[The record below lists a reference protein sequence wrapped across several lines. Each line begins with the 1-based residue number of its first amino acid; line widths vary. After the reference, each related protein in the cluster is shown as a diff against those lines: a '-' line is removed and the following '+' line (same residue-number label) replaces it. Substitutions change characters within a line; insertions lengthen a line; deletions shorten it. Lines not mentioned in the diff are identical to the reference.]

1 MATNAGI
8 KVNHVKIKALLTSNA
23 MLVAYAFLLFALF
36 GVIEVFYERY
46 YLLSATAFDAG
57 LAPGSKEVAEAM
69 KAAVFGSGG
78 EVKREAPWSLYI
90 VNYMYM
96 IYVGS
101 GIIFLVAFAELM
113 DIKLIKKTAAGFL
126 TLGLAMILAGLFTI
140 LMDLNI
146 LHLHHMFLSPRFSSG
161 MWLMMPLYMVYVPLV
176 MFEIYLILAH
186 KDAWVKKIAVVILIL
201 SLLVELVE
209 FYVQAKLF
217 DMNSAR
223 HLWTTY
229 PFLTLYFMVSSFTAS
244 AAVMI
249 LYTYLIYRN
258 TDRSKCATLMQLIQK
273 ITLYSVLAL
282 GAYEAT
288 AYLFI
293 DKKWAEIILFGDFK
307 YYFYAYLGM
316 SVGIPFVLL
325 FKDYA
330 NNSYKIIASLFII
343 VGTYLGKL
351 IFVYG
356 GNAYP
361 MSDRFG
367 VGFEKYG
374 EYEPVRDVIFF
385 MPPLGEIA
393 ICIGSVGIVILI
405 YTVMNA
411 YFSVSKMQENASLDY
426 SI

>member
-1 MATNAGI
+1 MANHAGI
-8 KVNHVKIKALLTSNA
+8 EINTVSLKNLLISKP
-23 MLVAYAFLLFALF
+23 MFIAYGFLLVALF
-36 GVIEVFYERY
+36 GVIDVFYERY
-46 YLLSATAFDAG
+46 FLLSATAFDAG
-57 LAPGSKEVAEAM
+57 LAPGSREVAEAM
-69 KAAVFGSGG
+69 KAAVFGEGG

-101 GIIFLVAFAELM
+101 GIIFLVAFAELIN
-113 DIKLIKKTAAGFL
+113 IKLIKKTAAGFL
-126 TLGLAMILAGLFTI
+126 TLGLAMIIAGLFTI
-140 LMDLNI
+140 MMDLNI
-146 LHLHHMFLSPRFSSG
+146 LHLHHMVLSPRFTSG
-161 MWLMMPLYMVYVPLV
+161 MWLMMPLYMVYIPLV
-176 MFEIYLILAH
+176 IFEIYLILAH
-186 KDAWVKKIAVVILIL
+186 KDSWVKKIAVLILIV
-201 SLLVELVE
+201 SLLVEFVE

-229 PFLTLYFMVSSFTAS
+229 PFLTLYFMVSSFAAS

-249 LYTYLIYRN
+249 LYTFLIYRN
-258 TDRSKCATLMQLIQK
+258 TDRTKCAALMSLIQK
-273 ITLYSVLAL
+273 ITLYAVIAL

-307 YYFYAYLGM
+307 YYFYTYLGM
-316 SVGIPFVLL
+316 AVGIPFVLL
-325 FKDYA
+325 FKDFIH
-330 NNSYKIIASLFII
+330 NSYKILASVFII
-343 VGTYLGKL
+343 IGTYLGKM

-374 EYEPVRDVIFF
+374 EYEPLKDVIFF
-385 MPPLGEIA
+385 MPSLGEIA
-393 ICIGSVGIVILI
+393 IVIGSLGIIILL
-405 YTVMNA
+405 YKVTDT
-411 YFSVSKMQENASLDY
+411 FLSVSKMREH
-426 SI
+426 

>member
-1 MATNAGI
+1 MAEHARI
-8 KVNHVKIKALLTSNA
+8 KINPVTLKALLTSKT
-23 MLVAYAFLLFALF
+23 MLIAYAFLFLALI
-36 GVIEVFYERY
+36 GAADVFYERY
-46 YLLSATAFDAG
+46 YLLSATAHDAG
-57 LAPGSKEVAEAM
+57 LFPGNPEVAEAM
-69 KAAVFGSGG
+69 KTAVFGEGG

-101 GIIFLVAFAELM
+101 GIIFIVAFAELF

-126 TLGLAMILAGLFTI
+126 TLGLAMIIAGLFTI

-146 LHLHHMFLSPRFSSG
+146 LHLHHMFLTPQFTSG
-161 MWLMMPLYMVYVPLV
+161 MWLMMPLYMIYIPLIV
-176 MFEIYLILAH
+176 FEIYLILSH
-186 KDAWVKKIAVVILIL
+186 KDAWVKKIAVLILIV
-201 SLLVELVE
+201 SLLVEFVE
-209 FYVQAKLF
+209 FYIQAKLF

-229 PFLTLYFMVSSFTAS
+229 PFLTLYFMVSSFVAS
-244 AAVMI
+244 AAVMTF
-249 LYTYLIYRN
+249 YTYLTYRN
-258 TDRSKCATLMQLIQK
+258 TDKSKCADLMSFIQQ
-273 ITLYSVLAL
+273 ITLYGVMAL

-307 YYFYAYLGM
+307 LYFYLYLSM
-316 SVGIPFVLL
+316 AVAIPFILL
-325 FKDYA
+325 FKESIHYR
-330 NNSYKIIASLFII
+330 YKILASVLII
-343 VGTYLGKL
+343 IGTYIGKMV
-351 IFVYG
+351 FVYG

-367 VGFEKYG
+367 VGFEKYA

-393 ICIGSVGIVILI
+393 VVIGSFGIILFLYKI
-405 YTVMNA
+405 VDS
-411 YFSVSKMQENASLDY
+411 YFSVSKMQEV
-426 SI
+426 

>member
-1 MATNAGI
+1 MAKRTFIGME
-8 KVNHVKIKALLTSNA
+8 VNDFSLKS
-23 MLVAYAFLLFALF
+23 FLFNPQMYIVYLFLAVALF
-36 GVIEVFYERY
+36 GIVDVVYERY
-46 YLLSATAFDAG
+46 FLVAANAFDAG
-57 LAPGSKEVAEAM
+57 LYPGNAEVAHAM
-69 KAAVFGSGG
+69 KEAVFGAGG

-101 GIIFLVAFAELM
+101 GIIFLVALAELA

-126 TLGLAMILAGLFTI
+126 TLGLSMILAGLFTI
-140 LMDLNI
+140 MMDLNI
-146 LHLHHMFLSPRFSSG
+146 LHLPWMFLTPRITSG
-161 MWLMMPLYMVYVPLV
+161 MWLMLPLYFLYVPLII
-176 MFEIYLILAH
+176 FEIYLILSH
-186 KDAWVKKIAVVILIL
+186 KESWVKKIAVVILIV
-201 SLLVELVE
+201 SVLVEFVE

-229 PFLTLYFMVSSFTAS
+229 PLLTLYFMVSSFVAS
-244 AAVMI
+244 MAVMV

-258 TDRSKCATLMQLIQK
+258 TDRSKCASLMELIK
-273 ITLYSVLAL
+273 TITLYSVIAL

-307 YYFYAYLGM
+307 FYFYAYLGLA
-316 SVGIPFVLL
+316 VAVPFILL
-325 FKDYA
+325 FKDYTNA
-330 NNSYKIIASLFII
+330 FAKVTASLSII
-343 VGTYLGKL
+343 IGTYLGKM

-367 VGFEKYG
+367 VGFEKYA
-374 EYEPVRDVIFF
+374 EYEPVREVIFF
-385 MPPLGEIA
+385 MPPLGEILVV
-393 ICIGSVGIVILI
+393 IGSLGIILLV
-405 YTVMNA
+405 YRVVDA
-411 YFSVSKMQENASLDY
+411 FFSVSKMREH
-426 SI
+426 

>member
-1 MATNAGI
+1 MAEHARI
-8 KVNHVKIKALLTSNA
+8 KINPVTLKVLLTSKT
-23 MLVAYAFLLFALF
+23 MLIAYAFLFLALI
-36 GVIEVFYERY
+36 GAADVFYERY
-46 YLLSATAFDAG
+46 YLLSATAHDAG
-57 LAPGSKEVAEAM
+57 LFPGNPEVAEAM
-69 KAAVFGSGG
+69 KTAVFGEGG

-101 GIIFLVAFAELM
+101 GIIFIVAFAELF

-126 TLGLAMILAGLFTI
+126 TLGLAMIIAGLFTI

-146 LHLHHMFLSPRFSSG
+146 LHLHHMFLTPQFTSG
-161 MWLMMPLYMVYVPLV
+161 MWLMMPLYMIYIPLIV
-176 MFEIYLILAH
+176 FEIYLILSH
-186 KDAWVKKIAVVILIL
+186 KDAWVKKIAVLILIV
-201 SLLVELVE
+201 SLLVEFVE
-209 FYVQAKLF
+209 FYIQAKLF

-229 PFLTLYFMVSSFTAS
+229 PFLTLYFMVSSFVAS
-244 AAVMI
+244 AAVMTF
-249 LYTYLIYRN
+249 YTYLTYRN
-258 TDRSKCATLMQLIQK
+258 TDKSKCADLMSFIQQ
-273 ITLYSVLAL
+273 ITLYGVMAL

-307 YYFYAYLGM
+307 LYFYLYLSM
-316 SVGIPFVLL
+316 AVAIPFILL
-325 FKDYA
+325 FKESIHYR
-330 NNSYKIIASLFII
+330 YKILASVLII
-343 VGTYLGKL
+343 IGTYIGKMV
-351 IFVYG
+351 FVYG

-393 ICIGSVGIVILI
+393 VVIGSFGIILFLYKI
-405 YTVMNA
+405 VDS
-411 YFSVSKMQENASLDY
+411 YFSVSKMQEV
-426 SI
+426 

>member
-1 MATNAGI
+1 MANHAGV
-8 KVNHVKIKALLTSNA
+8 KVNTVLFKNLLTSKT
-23 MLVAYAFLLFALF
+23 MFIAYGFLLFALF
-36 GVIEVFYERY
+36 GVIDVFYERY
-46 YLLSATAFDAG
+46 FLLSATAFDAG
-57 LAPGSKEVAEAM
+57 LAPGSREVAEAM
-69 KAAVFGSGG
+69 KAAVFGAGG

-101 GIIFLVAFAELM
+101 GIIFLVAFAELIN
-113 DIKLIKKTAAGFL
+113 IKLIKKTAAGFL
-126 TLGLAMILAGLFTI
+126 TLGLSMIIAGLFTI
-140 LMDLNI
+140 MMDLNV
-146 LHLHHMFLSPRFSSG
+146 LHLYHMFLSPRFTSG
-161 MWLMMPLYMVYVPLV
+161 MWLMMPLYMVYIPLV
-176 MFEIYLILAH
+176 IFEIYLILAH
-186 KDAWVKKIAVVILIL
+186 KDSWVKKIAVLILIV
-201 SLLVELVE
+201 SLLVEFVE

-229 PFLTLYFMVSSFTAS
+229 PFLTLYFMVSSFAAS
-244 AAVMI
+244 AAVMT

-258 TDRSKCATLMQLIQK
+258 TDRTKCAALMSLIQK
-273 ITLYSVLAL
+273 ITLYAVIAL

-307 YYFYAYLGM
+307 YYFYTYLAM
-316 SVGIPFVLL
+316 AVGIPFVLL
-325 FKDYA
+325 FKDFIH
-330 NNSYKIIASLFII
+330 NSYKILASVFII
-343 VGTYLGKL
+343 IGTYLGKM

-367 VGFEKYG
+367 VGFEKYA
-374 EYEPVRDVIFF
+374 EYEPVKDVIFF

-393 ICIGSVGIVILI
+393 IVVGSLGISILLYKI
-405 YTVMNA
+405 TDA
-411 YFSVSKMQENASLDY
+411 FFSVSKMQEH
-426 SI
+426 

>member
-1 MATNAGI
+1 MANYAGVE
-8 KVNHVKIKALLTSNA
+8 VNSTSFKSLLTSKT
-23 MLVAYAFLLFALF
+23 MFIAYGFLLFALI
-36 GVIEVFYERY
+36 GAVDVFYERY
-46 YLLSATAFDAG
+46 FLLSATAADAG
-57 LAPGSKEVAEAM
+57 LNPGSRAVAEAM
-69 KAAVFGSGG
+69 KAAVFGPGG

-101 GIIFLVAFAELM
+101 GIIFLVAFSEII

-126 TLGLAMILAGLFTI
+126 TLGLAMIIAGLFTI
-140 LMDLNI
+140 MMDLNV
-146 LHLHHMFLSPRFSSG
+146 LHIHHMLLSPRFTSG
-161 MWLMMPLYMVYVPLV
+161 MWLMMPLYMVYIPLV

-186 KDAWVKKIAVVILIL
+186 KDSWVKKIAVLILIL
-201 SLLVELVE
+201 SLLVEFIE

-229 PFLTLYFMVSSFTAS
+229 PFLTLYFMISSFAAS

-258 TDRSKCATLMQLIQK
+258 TDRSKCASLMSLIQK
-273 ITLYSVLAL
+273 ITLYAIIAL

-307 YYFYAYLGM
+307 YYFYTYLAM
-316 SVGIPFVLL
+316 AVGIPFMLL
-325 FKDYA
+325 FKDFTH
-330 NNSYKIIASLFII
+330 NGYKILASVFII
-343 VGTYLGKL
+343 IGTYLGRM

-367 VGFEKYG
+367 VGFEKYN
-374 EYEPVRDVIFF
+374 EYETVKDVIFF

-393 ICIGSVGIVILI
+393 IVIGSLGIILLL
-405 YTVMNA
+405 YKVTDVF
-411 YFSVSKMQENASLDY
+411 FSVSKMQEH
-426 SI
+426 

>member
-1 MATNAGI
+1 MANHAGVE
-8 KVNHVKIKALLTSNA
+8 VNTISLKNLLMSKT
-23 MLVAYAFLLFALF
+23 MFIAYGFLLVALF
-36 GVIEVFYERY
+36 GVMDVFYERY
-46 YLLSATAFDAG
+46 FLLSATAFDAG

-69 KAAVFGSGG
+69 KAAVFGEGG
-78 EVKREAPWSLYI
+78 EVHREAPWSLYI

-101 GIIFLVAFAELM
+101 GIIFLVAFAELI

-126 TLGLAMILAGLFTI
+126 TLGLSMIIAGLFTI
-140 LMDLNI
+140 MMDLNV
-146 LHLHHMFLSPRFSSG
+146 LHIYHMFLSPRFTSG
-161 MWLMMPLYMVYVPLV
+161 MWLMMPLYMVYIPLV
-176 MFEIYLILAH
+176 IFEIYLILAH
-186 KDAWVKKIAVVILIL
+186 KDSWVKKIAVLILIV
-201 SLLVELVE
+201 SLLVEFIE

-229 PFLTLYFMVSSFTAS
+229 PFLTLYFMVSSFAAS

-249 LYTYLIYRN
+249 LYTYLIYKD
-258 TDRSKCATLMQLIQK
+258 TDRTKCAALMSLIQK
-273 ITLYSVLAL
+273 ITLYAVIAL

-307 YYFYAYLGM
+307 YYFYTYLAM
-316 SVGIPFVLL
+316 AVGIPFVLL
-325 FKDYA
+325 FKDFIH
-330 NNSYKIIASLFII
+330 NSYKILASVFII
-343 VGTYLGKL
+343 IGTYLGKM

-374 EYEPVRDVIFF
+374 EYEPLKDVIFF

-393 ICIGSVGIVILI
+393 IVIGSLGIIVLL
-405 YTVMNA
+405 YKVTDA
-411 YFSVSKMQENASLDY
+411 FLSVSKMREH
-426 SI
+426 

>member
-1 MATNAGI
+1 MAEHARI
-8 KVNHVKIKALLTSNA
+8 KINPITLKALLTSKT
-23 MLVAYAFLLFALF
+23 MLIAYAFLFLALI
-36 GVIEVFYERY
+36 GAADVFYERY
-46 YLLSATAFDAG
+46 YLLSATAHDAG
-57 LAPGSKEVAEAM
+57 LFPGNPEVAEAM
-69 KAAVFGSGG
+69 KTAVFGEGG

-101 GIIFLVAFAELM
+101 GIIFIVAFAELF

-126 TLGLAMILAGLFTI
+126 TLGLAMIIAGLFTI

-146 LHLHHMFLSPRFSSG
+146 LHLHHMFLTPQFTSG
-161 MWLMMPLYMVYVPLV
+161 MWLMMPLYMIYIPLIV
-176 MFEIYLILAH
+176 FEIYLILSH
-186 KDAWVKKIAVVILIL
+186 KDAWVKKIAVLILIV
-201 SLLVELVE
+201 SLLVEFVE
-209 FYVQAKLF
+209 FYIQAKLF

-229 PFLTLYFMVSSFTAS
+229 PFLTLYFMVSSFVAS
-244 AAVMI
+244 AAVMTF
-249 LYTYLIYRN
+249 YTYLTYRN
-258 TDRSKCATLMQLIQK
+258 TDKSKCADLMSFIQQ
-273 ITLYSVLAL
+273 ITLYGVMAL

-307 YYFYAYLGM
+307 LYFYLYLSM
-316 SVGIPFVLL
+316 AVAIPFILL
-325 FKDYA
+325 FKESIHYR
-330 NNSYKIIASLFII
+330 YKILASVLII
-343 VGTYLGKL
+343 IGTYIGKMV
-351 IFVYG
+351 FVYG

-367 VGFEKYG
+367 VGFEKYA

-393 ICIGSVGIVILI
+393 VVIGSFGIILFLYKI
-405 YTVMNA
+405 VDS
-411 YFSVSKMQENASLDY
+411 YFSVSKMQEV
-426 SI
+426 